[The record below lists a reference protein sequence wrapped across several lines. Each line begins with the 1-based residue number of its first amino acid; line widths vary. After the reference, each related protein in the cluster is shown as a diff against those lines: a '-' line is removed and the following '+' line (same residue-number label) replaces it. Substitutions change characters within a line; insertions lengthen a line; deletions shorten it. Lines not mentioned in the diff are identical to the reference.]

1 MPYYNKEGN
10 DEMSN
15 FTKFM
20 RVLRNSKR
28 YEMNCEGHLT
38 VTDYYTGEEFTLD
51 LTQMDEEM
59 FEQLHLEADEEEDEQ
74 W

>member
-1 MPYYNKEGN
+1 MNYK
-10 DEMSN
+10 D
-15 FTKFM
+15 FM

-28 YEMNCEGHLT
+28 YEMDCYGHLT
-38 VTDYYTGEEFTLD
+38 VTDYYTGEEIALD

-59 FEQLHLEADEEEDEQ
+59 FEQLKVEDEEDDEQ

>member
-1 MPYYNKEGN
+1 MDYN
-10 DEMSN
+10 
-15 FTKFM
+15 KFM

-38 VTDYYTGEEFTLD
+38 ITDYYTGEEITFD

-59 FEQLHLEADEEEDEQ
+59 FEQLKVEDDEYDEEDED
-74 W
+74 